1 MDEILFLAAG
11 TFFCVLPVALIIA
24 TAVRG
29 GRIKDLQRLLSEHDT
44 ALHSLGDQNVR
55 LHQRLLALEASVPTL
70 GTSEPVG
77 QLVTQPA
84 PQPAL
89 PQSALPVSIA
99 EPAVPASMTTQEPAA
114 ADVAPL
120 EPPVDQRWQPQGP
133 PASEGAQTPVLG
145 QDVNALAAASPA
157 PQNAAFTAAAPPAG
171 PPPASPATKSPAGPP
186 KKPIQ
191 WEELLG
197 VRGAAAVGA
206 MVLVLAG
213 LYFFKLSIDKNW
225 VTPAMRFAIGMAVGI
240 GCIAAAELR
249 LRKRYVVLA
258 NWITGAGIS
267 VLYVS
272 AWAGKALYD
281 LYPSF
286 LAAILMA
293 SVTAACVVLAQ
304 ARKSTVV
311 AVLGLCGGFI
321 TPMAL
326 STGQDHP
333 IPLFGYLLILN
344 AAMLYVSY
352 RQKWPW
358 LAGLALTA
366 TVLYEFGWL
375 FGRMHDGTRWVGALA
390 LSLFAILYLLVP
402 LGGADS
408 KAWRRIRGAAVMIP
422 ILLSVAVG
430 FRTDLSAHLGV
441 TAMQLV
447 ALAAAAAWLGRRQ
460 EMSTLAAAAAVACQA
475 GLVGT
480 VVSHVDTALQAWAVA
495 GISFAVSLVFH
506 LAAEFGD
513 NEKRERAAYAAAAS
527 VVGAVL
533 LSFLMMSAPRVA
545 VPAAVFFG
553 VFPAIFACRINI
565 RQPKW
570 TALTIATMSLGA
582 VVVATLFTSYSG
594 GPGLPK
600 ATTNLGAMVLL
611 AFAAQLAG
619 LLTRNAPLAVRRAG
633 DHAAAAVSII
643 LGLGVAWV
651 MAEDVHPSLPFHL
664 SRVLL
669 LVATIF
675 AAARTGL
682 GGWLCAAAVLFAF
695 GDFALAIR
703 IGHGHAFL
711 LAGMAI
717 KVVLIALAPFVFPK
731 LRANRWSWRA
741 AGTSGLVFL
750 VPLYIVFTEL
760 FGSLAVGLLPLSV
773 SVLYILGAFLLRA
786 RPAPAEV
793 SLSATV
799 WFVGAAAAL
808 ITIAVPMQLENEW
821 VTIGWALEAMV
832 FTALWRR
839 YDHTGLKY
847 TALALASFVFV
858 RLVMNPEVLDY
869 QLRGSWRLVNWIS
882 YTYLVPAAALFG
894 AHALMGAK
902 EVARRR
908 KWEPGPLGKP
918 IVAPI
923 FGGFAIV
930 LVFVWMNL
938 MVFDFFATGPN
949 LTIPTDRL
957 PARDLSTSMVWALYA
972 IGLLVGGVVRK
983 SKGLRY
989 ASLTLLLFTGLKVFL
1004 YDLGNLEDLYR
1015 VASLVGLA
1023 LTLIVISLFYKRFVF
1038 TDEEAPAPS
1047 TPGGPGPSSTPSTAA
1062 TEPTSTPPGSEGSP

>member
-1 MDEILFLAAG
+1 MDDILFLAGGA
-11 TFFCVLPVALIIA
+11 FFCVLPVGLIIA
-24 TAVRG
+24 AAMRG
-29 GRIKDLQRLLSEHDT
+29 GRLKELQRLLAEHDA

-55 LHQRLLALEASVPTL
+55 LHQRLLALE
-70 GTSEPVG
+70 TS
-77 QLVTQPA
+77 TQVATTPA
-84 PQPAL
+84 QTTPAAGGAFAYAAAAPGAPPPEQSL
-89 PQSALPVSIA
+89 PAA
-99 EPAVPASMTTQEPAA
+99 PASL
-114 ADVAPL
+114 L
-120 EPPVDQRWQPQGP
+120 EPTAGQRWQPGP
-133 PASEGAQTPVLG
+133 SAANPGAQSPSLSG
-145 QDVNALAAASPA
+145 QDGIAAAAAAVAGAAGAAGAAAS
-157 PQNAAFTAAAPPAG
+157 AAYAAPPVS
-171 PPPASPATKSPAGPP
+171 PPPTSPPLTTPAPAP

-225 VTPAMRFAIGMAVGI
+225 VTPAMRFAIGMAVGV
-240 GCIAAAELR
+240 GCIAVAELR
-249 LRKRYVVLA
+249 LRKRYVVLS
-258 NWITGAGIS
+258 NWLTGAGIS

-281 LYPSF
+281 LYPSA
-286 LAAILMA
+286 LAALLMA
-293 SVTAACVVLAQ
+293 AVTAACVVLAQ

-344 AAMLYVSY
+344 AAMLYMSY

-358 LAGLALTA
+358 LAALALTA

-390 LSLFAILYLLVP
+390 LSLFAVLYLLVP
-402 LGGADS
+402 LGGSDS
-408 KAWRRIRGAAVMIP
+408 KGWRRIRGAAVIIP
-422 ILLSVAVG
+422 LLLSIAIG
-430 FRTDLSAHLGV
+430 LRTDLSAHLGV
-441 TAMQLV
+441 TALQLI
-447 ALAAAAAWLGRRQ
+447 ALGAAAAWLGRREQ
-460 EMSTLAAAAAVACQA
+460 MSTFAAAAAVACHA
-475 GLVGT
+475 GLIGT
-480 VVSHVDTALQAWAVA
+480 VLFHMDTALSGWVVA
-495 GISFAVSLVFH
+495 GISLALCVVFQI
-506 LAAEFGD
+506 AAEFGEE
-513 NEKRERAAYAAAAS
+513 EKRKRAAYASAAS

-533 LSFLMMSAPRVA
+533 LSFPMMSASLAA
-545 VPAAVFFG
+545 VPAAVVFG
-553 VFPAIFACRINI
+553 VFPAIFACRLNVLT
-565 RQPKW
+565 PKW
-570 TALTIATMSLGA
+570 TVLHVATMAFGA
-582 VVVATLFTSYSG
+582 VVVASLFISYSG
-594 GPGLPK
+594 APGLPR
-600 ATTNLGAMVLL
+600 ATTNLGVMVLL

-619 LLTRNAPLAVRRAG
+619 LLTRKAPLAVRRAG
-633 DHAAAAVSII
+633 DHGAAVVSVI

-651 MAEDVHPSLPFHL
+651 MQQDVHPALPFHL

-682 GGWLCAAAVLFAF
+682 GGWLCAAALFFAF
-695 GDFALAIR
+695 GDLALATNVD
-703 IGHGHAFL
+703 HGQEFL
-711 LAGMAI
+711 LVGMVI
-717 KVVLIALAPFVFPK
+717 KVVLIAVSPFVFPK
-731 LRANRWSWRA
+731 LRADRWAWRA
-741 AGTSGLVFL
+741 AGTSGLVYL
-750 VPLYIVFTEL
+750 LPLYLVFTHL

-773 SVLYILGAFLLRA
+773 SILYIMGAFLLRI
-786 RPAPAEV
+786 RPAPVEV

-808 ITIAVPMQLENEW
+808 ITIAIPMQLENEW

-832 FTALWRR
+832 FSALWRR

-847 TALALASFVFV
+847 TALALASFVFI
-858 RLVMNPEVLDY
+858 RLALNPEVLDY

-882 YTYLVPAAALFG
+882 YTYLLPAAALFG
-894 AHALMGAK
+894 AHALMGGK
-902 EVARRR
+902 EVQRRR
-908 KWEPGPLGKP
+908 KWEPGPIGKP
-918 IVAPI
+918 LVAPI

-930 LVFVWMNL
+930 LIFVWLNL

-957 PARDLSTSMVWALYA
+957 AARDLSTSMVWAVYA

-1038 TDEEAPAPS
+1038 SDEEAPTPAAPTGPS
-1047 TPGGPGPSSTPSTAA
+1047 PSPTSPAPPAQSAHVTPPGGP
-1062 TEPTSTPPGSEGSP
+1062 EGSP

>member
-1 MDEILFLAAG
+1 M
-11 TFFCVLPVALIIA
+11 
-24 TAVRG
+24 
-29 GRIKDLQRLLSEHDT
+29 
-44 ALHSLGDQNVR
+44 
-55 LHQRLLALEASVPTL
+55 ALESAQVTTPVQPQQVAAASAAL
-70 GTSEPVG
+70 SYA
-77 QLVTQPA
+77 A
-84 PQPAL
+84 PQ
-89 PQSALPVSIA
+89 VA
-99 EPAVPASMTTQEPAA
+99 EPAPAPGQAMPAA
-114 ADVAPL
+114 AAPA
-120 EPPVDQRWQPQGP
+120 PVSSTPATPAATPSSPLQPATDQRWQPSDP
-133 PASEGAQTPVLG
+133 
-145 QDVNALAAASPA
+145 ALAAGSNPFIGQDNEAI
-157 PQNAAFTAAAPPAG
+157 AAIAAAAAGQSASGAPPVS
-171 PPPASPATKSPAGPP
+171 PPPGSPPPGSPPPKSPPPGSPP

-225 VTPAMRFAIGMAVGI
+225 ITPAMRFAIGMAVGI
-240 GCIAAAELR
+240 SCIGAAELR

-258 NWITGAGIS
+258 NWLTGAGIS

-272 AWAGKALYD
+272 AWAGKALYE
-281 LYPSF
+281 LYPSI

-352 RQKWPW
+352 KQRWPW
-358 LAGLALTA
+358 LAALALTA

-375 FGRMHDGTRWVGALA
+375 FGRMHDGTRWVGAVA
-390 LSLFAILYLLVP
+390 LSLFAVLYLLVP
-402 LGGADS
+402 LGDSDS
-408 KAWRRIRGAAVMIP
+408 KAWRRVRGAAVLIP
-422 ILLSVAVG
+422 ILLSFAVG

-447 ALAAAAAWLGRRQ
+447 ALAGAAAWLGRRE
-460 EMSTLAAAAAVACQA
+460 EMSSLAAAAAVACQA
-475 GLVGT
+475 ALVGT
-480 VVSHVDTALQAWAVA
+480 VINHLDTALNAWVIA
-495 GISFAVSLVFH
+495 GISFAISLVFH
-506 LAAEFGD
+506 LATEFG
-513 NEKRERAAYAAAAS
+513 NEAKRMRATTASAAAL
-527 VVGAVL
+527 VGAVL

-545 VPAAVFFG
+545 VPATVFFG
-553 VFPAIFACRINI
+553 VFPALFACRLNVLK
-565 RQPKW
+565 PAW
-570 TALTIATMSLGA
+570 TALHIATMALGA
-582 VVVATLFTSYSG
+582 VVVSTLFASYSG
-594 GPGLPK
+594 STDLPN
-600 ATTNLGAMVLL
+600 ATTNLGVMVLL

-619 LLTRNAPLAVRRAG
+619 LVTRKAPLAVRRAG
-633 DHAAAAVSII
+633 DHGAAAVSVI

-651 MAEDVHPSLPFHL
+651 MRDDLHPSLPFHL
-664 SRVLL
+664 ARVLL

-682 GGWLCAAAVLFAF
+682 GAWLAAAALLFAF
-695 GDFALAIR
+695 GDFSLAIR
-703 IGHGHAFL
+703 VNHGQDFL

-717 KVVLIALAPFVFPK
+717 KVVLIALSPFVFPK
-731 LRANRWSWRA
+731 LRANRWAWRA

-750 VPLYIVFTEL
+750 LPLYLVFTHL
-760 FGSLAVGLLPLSV
+760 FGSLAVGLLPLTISI
-773 SVLYILGAFLLRA
+773 LYITGAMLLRV

-808 ITIAVPMQLENEW
+808 VTIAIPMQLENEW

-832 FTALWRR
+832 FSALWRR

-858 RLVMNPEVLDY
+858 RLALNPEVLDY
-869 QLRGSWRLVNWIS
+869 QLRGSWRVVNWIS
-882 YTYLVPAAALFG
+882 YTYLVPAAALFA
-894 AHALMGAK
+894 AHALMSGK
-902 EVARRR
+902 EVERRR
-908 KWEPGPLGKP
+908 KWEPGPAHKP
-918 IVAPI
+918 IVAPT
-923 FGGFAIV
+923 FGGFAVV
-930 LVFVWMNL
+930 LIFVWLNL

-957 PARDLSTSMVWALYA
+957 AARDLSTSMVWAVYA

-989 ASLTLLLFTGLKVFL
+989 ASLTLLLFTNLKVFL

-1038 TDEEAPAPS
+1038 TDEEQAPSAPTGPAPATS
-1047 TPGGPGPSSTPSTAA
+1047 
-1062 TEPTSTPPGSEGSP
+1062 PTQSAQVTPPGGSEGSP